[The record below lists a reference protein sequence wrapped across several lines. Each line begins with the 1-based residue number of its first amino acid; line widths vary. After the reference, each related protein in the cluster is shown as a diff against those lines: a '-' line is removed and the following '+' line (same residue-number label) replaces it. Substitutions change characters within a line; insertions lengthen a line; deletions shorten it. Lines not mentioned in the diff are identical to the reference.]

1 MLLTASKASSLCKN
15 RFVAHRKTQVA
26 PLRAFPFFTTTPP
39 VTEIQAPYIC
49 ETPKSFECIKEAPAL
64 KDEDEKEDEDIPS
77 SFDIVKAQSI
87 EVLKLLG
94 FFVQYIIIVVSGY
107 FLFQLI
113 SSRSRNN
120 PMSLGE
126 STAVEDYVTGI
137 KFDDVA
143 GLKDAKEDLQEI
155 VEFLKNPEKFNKL
168 GAKIPRGCLLAGPSG
183 VGKTLLAKA
192 VSGEAGVPFFAAS
205 GSEFVQM
212 FVGIGASRVRSIFE
226 KASKKAPSIIFIDEC
241 DALMKA
247 RGQSI
252 NGNNDEREQTLN
264 QILTEMDG
272 FKTNTGVIVIAA
284 TNRVDILDPAVL
296 RPGRFDR
303 IINTTL
309 PDYKDRLSILEVHTK
324 DKPLDDN
331 VSLDSIAR
339 LTTGFNGA
347 ELANLSNE
355 AAILAARQNKDK
367 ITKDDFQNA
376 LQKLVLGAK
385 RDIIITDEKR
395 RLVSIHESGHALVAM
410 KIGDYDSVRT
420 VSIIL
425 RGKTGG
431 TTWFQP
437 DDSRLDSG
445 LVSREYLENK
455 IAVALGG
462 RVAEDIVFGYKKVTT
477 GAAGDIAMVQNIA
490 RHMVTHYGMND
501 RLGPIAWTAS
511 NKLDNTYAESTLSE
525 IDNEIKVLV
534 DRIYDKT
541 KKLLIENRAA
551 LDAIAAALMEKEVID
566 GDELKQIVATAEKN

>member
-1 MLLTASKASSLCKN
+1 MLLSHRSLLKAPKYINQRNIRTLAIPPI
-15 RFVAHRKTQVA
+15 V
-26 PLRAFPFFTTTPP
+26 TPP
-39 VTEIQAPYIC
+39 PQIPQPQKELVQYC
-49 ETPKSFECIKEAPAL
+49 ETPKEFECIKQVSAPPL
-64 KDEDEKEDEDIPS
+64 VDDEEDYDIPETN
-77 SFDIVKAQSI
+77 SFDDVKNNSI
-87 EVLKLLG
+87 GILKVVGLV
-94 FFVQYIIIVVSGY
+94 FQYIIILVSGF
-107 FLFQLI
+107 FLFQLM
-113 SSRSRNN
+113 SSRGRNN
-120 PMSLGE
+120 PMSIAE
-126 STAVEDYVTGI
+126 STAIENYETGI

-143 GLKDAKEDLQEI
+143 GLKTAKEDLQEI

-168 GAKIPRGCLLAGPSG
+168 GAKIPKGCLLVGPSG

-212 FVGIGASRVRSIFE
+212 YVGLGAVRIRNLFE
-226 KASKKAPSIIFIDEC
+226 KAAKKAPSIIFIDEC

-272 FKTNTGVIVIAA
+272 FKTNTSVIVIAA
-284 TNRVDILDPAVL
+284 TNRVDILDPAIL

-309 PDYKDRLSILEVHTK
+309 PDYKDRVSILGVHTK
-324 DKPLDDN
+324 EKPLDES

-339 LTTGFNGA
+339 LTTGFSGA
-347 ELANLSNE
+347 DLANLANE

-367 ITKDDFQNA
+367 ISKEDFQNA
-376 LQKLVLGAK
+376 LEKIILGAK
-385 RDIIITDEKR
+385 RDVIVTEEKR
-395 RLVSIHESGHALVAM
+395 RLVSIHEASHALVAL

-420 VSIIL
+420 VSIIP

-431 TTWFQP
+431 VTVFSP

-445 LVSREYLENK
+445 LVSREYLENQ

-462 RVAEDIVFGYKKVTT
+462 RIGEEIVFGYKKVTT
-477 GAAGDIAMVQNIA
+477 GASSDIAMVQNIA

-501 RLGPIAWTAS
+501 RLGPIAWNS
-511 NKLDNTYAESTLSE
+511 QNKLDNPYAESTLAE

-551 LDAIAAALMEKEVID
+551 LDAIASALMEKEVID
-566 GDELKQIVATAEKN
+566 GDELEIIVASV